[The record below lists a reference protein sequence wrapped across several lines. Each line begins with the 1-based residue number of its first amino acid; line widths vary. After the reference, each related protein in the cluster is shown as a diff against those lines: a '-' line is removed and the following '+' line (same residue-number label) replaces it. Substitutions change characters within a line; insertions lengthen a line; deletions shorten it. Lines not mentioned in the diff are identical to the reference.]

1 MSWSLF
7 KDDIKVVEHVVNGE
21 EGLGNG
27 VQVFH
32 ALSTE
37 GKGSHIPAGLVLRGL
52 QKDMAL
58 VRPVQPHTT
67 NRRKFDIEPD

>member
-7 KDDIKVVEHVVNGE
+7 KDDIKVVEHVVNTD
-21 EGLGNG
+21 EGLGKG

-37 GKGSHIPAGLVLRGL
+37 GKGSHIQAGLLLRGL
-52 QKDMAL
+52 QKDTAL
-58 VRPVQPHTT
+58 IRPVQPFTT
-67 NRRKFDIEPD
+67 NRRTLRVL